1 MPNRKYKSEA
11 PPKAKHAGT
20 AGHVDARGL
29 RFGIVVA
36 RFNEFIT
43 ERLLTSA
50 LDALHRA
57 GADDHHIELVRVPG
71 SFEIPIAARQLA
83 ETHRFDAIICLGCIL
98 RGDTTHYEHIA
109 TEVTRGI
116 GQSAQETGIAHAY
129 GVLTCDTLEQAIDR
143 AGLKSGNK
151 GAEAALTAIEMA
163 SLRKAIRKSGAGHDK
178 RHDFD
183 PATHRDRRSRPRLT
197 DLHRTV
203 ERVLDKHGHPRK
215 RG

>member
-1 MPNRKYKSEA
+1 MTKKYKPEA

-20 AGHVDARGL
+20 SGHLRAEGL

-43 ERLLTSA
+43 ERLLASA

-83 ETHRFDAIICLGCIL
+83 ETHRFDAILCLGCIL

-163 SLRKAIRKSGAGHDK
+163 SLRKTIRKSGGGHDK
-178 RHDFD
+178 RRDFD
-183 PATHRDRRSRPRLT
+183 PSTHRDRRSRPRLA

-203 ERVLDKHGHPRK
+203 DRVLDKHGKKHH
-215 RG
+215 

>member
-1 MPNRKYKSEA
+1 MTKKYKPEA

-20 AGHVDARGL
+20 SGHLDARGL

-43 ERLLTSA
+43 ERLLASA

-57 GADDHHIELVRVPG
+57 GADDQHIEVVRVPG

-83 ETHRFDAIICLGCIL
+83 ETRRCDAILCLGCIL

-109 TEVTRGI
+109 TEVARGI
-116 GQSAQETGIAHAY
+116 GQSAQETGIAHAF

-163 SLRKAIRKSGAGHDK
+163 SLRKTIRRSGAAHDK

-183 PATHRDRRSRPRLT
+183 PSAQRERRERLRVS

-203 ERVLDKHGHPRK
+203 EQVLDKHGHPRK

>member
-1 MPNRKYKSEA
+1 MTKKYKPEA
-11 PPKAKHAGT
+11 PPKAKHPGAS
-20 AGHVDARGL
+20 GHLDARGL
-29 RFGIVVA
+29 RFGVVVA

-50 LDALHRA
+50 LDALRRA

-83 ETHRFDAIICLGCIL
+83 ETHRFDAILCLGCIL
-98 RGDTTHYEHIA
+98 RGDTTHYEHIS

-116 GQSAQETGIAHAY
+116 GQSAQETGIPHAY

-183 PATHRDRRSRPRLT
+183 PATQRERRARPRLN

-203 ERVLDKHGHPRK
+203 ERVLDQHGHPRK

>member
-1 MPNRKYKSEA
+1 MTKKYKPEA
-11 PPKAKHAGT
+11 APKAKHPGT
-20 AGHVDARGL
+20 SGNL
-29 RFGIVVA
+29 RADGFRFAIVVA

-57 GADDHHIELVRVPG
+57 GAHADHIELVRVPG
-71 SFEIPIAARQLA
+71 SFEVPIAARQLA
-83 ETHRFDAIICLGCIL
+83 ETHRYDAILCLGCII

-116 GQSAQETGIAHAY
+116 GQSAQETGIPHAY
-129 GVLTCDTLEQAIDR
+129 GVLTCESLEQAIDR

-151 GAEAALTAIEMA
+151 GYEAALTAIEMA
-163 SLRKAIRKSGAGHDK
+163 SLRKAIRAKGAAADK
-178 RHDFD
+178 RKEFD
-183 PATHRDRRSRPRLT
+183 PESSRDRRQRLRIS

-203 ERVLDKHGHPRK
+203 DRVLDKHDKKPR
-215 RG
+215 

>member
-1 MPNRKYKSEA
+1 VTKKFKPEP
-11 PPKAKHAGT
+11 PPKPKHAALTGKLR
-20 AGHVDARGL
+20 AEGF

-50 LDALHRA
+50 IQALHQA
-57 GADDHHIELVRVPG
+57 GAHDDHIEIVRVPG
-71 SFEIPIAARQLA
+71 SFEVPLAARQLA
-83 ETHRFDAIICLGCIL
+83 QTHRYDAVICLGCII

-116 GQSAQETGIAHAY
+116 GQSAQETGTPHAY
-129 GVLTCDTLEQAIDR
+129 GVLTCESLEQAIDR

-151 GAEAALTAIEMA
+151 GYEAALTAIEMA
-163 SLRKAIRKSGAGHDK
+163 SLRKAIRHKAAHGLPEEK
-178 RHDFD
+178 RGQFD
-183 PATHRDRRSRPRLT
+183 PATTRDRRQRIRIS

-203 ERVLDKHGHPRK
+203 ERVLDKHGKKHH
-215 RG
+215 

>member
-1 MPNRKYKSEA
+1 MAKKFKPEA

-20 AGHVDARGL
+20 AGDLRAEGL

-43 ERLLTSA
+43 ERLLASA
-50 LDALHRA
+50 LETLHRA
-57 GADDHHIELVRVPG
+57 GADEAHIELVRVPG

-83 ETHRFDAIICLGCIL
+83 ETHRFDAILCLGCIL
-98 RGDTTHYEHIA
+98 RGDTSHYEHIA

-151 GAEAALTAIEMA
+151 GGEAALTAIEMA
-163 SLRKAIRKSGAGHDK
+163 QLRKAIRKP
-178 RHDFD
+178 RHEKSNDFG
-183 PATHRDRRSRPRLT
+183 P
-197 DLHRTV
+197 
-203 ERVLDKHGHPRK
+203 
-215 RG
+215 